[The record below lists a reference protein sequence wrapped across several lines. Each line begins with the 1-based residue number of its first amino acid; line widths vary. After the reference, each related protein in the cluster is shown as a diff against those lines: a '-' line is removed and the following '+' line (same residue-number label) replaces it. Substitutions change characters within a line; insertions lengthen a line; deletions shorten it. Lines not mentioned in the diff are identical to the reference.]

1 MYHVYGHLDKLL
13 PLAELEPEEL
23 ANIECDEGADVA
35 LADGVRT
42 GVYIDRVLP
51 YEDLV
56 VQVEGVK
63 LSGPPFPAI
72 NRHWGR
78 LEAREHYHCQGVLHH
93 DLFDEV
99 DWDST
104 ERVMTRAPEMFLVWV
119 TKQVSGFC
127 GSNHMMNLIYGDVVD

>member
-1 MYHVYGHLDKLL
+1 MCKCADIAL
-13 PLAELEPEEL
+13 
-23 ANIECDEGADVA
+23 IE
-35 LADGVRT
+35 GVRL

-51 YEDLV
+51 DEDMV

-63 LSGPPFPAI
+63 MSGPTLPTI

-78 LEAREHYHCQGVLHH
+78 LEAREDYHNQGTLHC

-104 ERVMTRAPEMFLVWV
+104 ERVMTQAPEMFSVWV

-127 GSNHMMNLIYGDVVD
+127 GSNHMMNHIYGDVVDCCPNI

>member
-1 MYHVYGHLDKLL
+1 MSQEAL
-13 PLAELEPEEL
+13 P
-23 ANIECDEGADVA
+23 
-35 LADGVRT
+35 
-42 GVYIDRVLP
+42 
-51 YEDLV
+51 
-56 VQVEGVK
+56 Q
-63 LSGPPFPAI
+63 
-72 NRHWGR
+72 H
-78 LEAREHYHCQGVLHH
+78 REHYHCQGVLHH

>member
-1 MYHVYGHLDKLL
+1 MCKCADIAL
-13 PLAELEPEEL
+13 
-23 ANIECDEGADVA
+23 IE
-35 LADGVRT
+35 GVRS

-51 YEDLV
+51 DEDMV

-63 LSGPPFPAI
+63 MSGPTLPTI

-78 LEAREHYHCQGVLHH
+78 LEAREDYHNQGTLHC

-104 ERVMTRAPEMFLVWV
+104 ERHQRCFRSGLQSRFLASVAV
-119 TKQVSGFC
+119 
-127 GSNHMMNLIYGDVVD
+127 II